1 MFKSPHPKHG
11 SEGSN
16 ILNARCWW
24 NAVGTQKSFQ
34 PQGDVTPS
42 SSCPHAEILRQAL
55 LRSEKS
61 EQLPE
66 VPKNGLRRR
75 DYTQ

>member
-1 MFKSPHPKHG
+1 
-11 SEGSN
+11 
-16 ILNARCWW
+16 
-24 NAVGTQKSFQ
+24 
-34 PQGDVTPS
+34 VTPS

-66 VPKNGLRRR
+66 LPKNGLRRR